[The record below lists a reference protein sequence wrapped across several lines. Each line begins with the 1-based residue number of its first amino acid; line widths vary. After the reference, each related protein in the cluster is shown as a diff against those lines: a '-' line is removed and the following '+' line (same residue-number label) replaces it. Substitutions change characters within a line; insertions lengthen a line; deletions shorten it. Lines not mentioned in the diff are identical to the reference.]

1 MTLLTW
7 ILQNWRL
14 VAGCALLTTAFVFGY
29 TTGGEHVKRQ
39 WDLEISIHM
48 KEALAAQ
55 AKNQTLVAQ
64 LEETKNANLEKVTAL
79 EHDIA
84 AMRVRLPSPTRTGS
98 VSQVTTAIGSP
109 PTPAPTCELPTTVQK
124 SLDDFT
130 GTVGAIVRDADE
142 MTEQCRT
149 VMEWSKSLSSSP
161 P

>member
-14 VAGCALLTTAFVFGY
+14 VVGCALLTIVFVFGY
-29 TTGGEHVKRQ
+29 TTGAQHVKRQ
-39 WDLEISIHM
+39 WDVEISIHM

-98 VSQVTTAIGSP
+98 VPQATAAIGSP
-109 PTPAPTCELPTTVQK
+109 PATAPTCEFPEQVQTEFAA
-124 SLDDFT
+124 FT
-130 GTVGAIVRDADE
+130 AEVGAIVRDADE
-142 MTEQCRT
+142 VVEQCRVIT
-149 VMEWSKSLSSSP
+149 EWSKK
-161 P
+161 